1 MYEDV
6 FGLSSCSDRG
16 VGKVKLL
23 TAFVFS
29 VVTEITMHR
38 QGILQNNIYYSE
50 KKKKVLVDI
59 FLSSK

>member
-6 FGLSSCSDRG
+6 FGLSNCSDRG
-16 VGKVKLL
+16 MGKVKLL

-50 KKKKVLVDI
+50 KKK
-59 FLSSK
+59 SAS